1 MCEVSTVLH
10 LGSEVRLEKLVELFV
25 IILGK
30 VDSFLLAPVLA
41 VQDQV
46 GVVVEDPLDLHV
58 RILVDTAPLLEEPLD
73 AGQPIEPSGVAR
85 DDLARLVSSR
95 AMQRQQ
101 RERQRSPSYHARWR
115 SAPPC
120 RGGEALQRT
129 TPATKAPGSSAHTH
143 PHSLE
148 ILLAK
153 LGASKISP
161 PGRRAAAPRC
171 AAGRTAASLS
181 SSGMPEVECKARV
194 ADGIFRGGAL
204 GLLWS
209 VWFGPSECWSA
220 QKPFRHNAL
229 QLSKRTGMYVLGFSS
244 FLACYNGLFCGCE
257 RSFGRDSAASP
268 VAAGGLVGLAVG
280 AMIPPVRVATM
291 LSTAGMCAG
300 LCGAGHA
307 MGAVWRT

>member
-1 MCEVSTVLH
+1 M
-10 LGSEVRLEKLVELFV
+10 
-25 IILGK
+25 GK
-30 VDSFLLAPVLA
+30 VPEVACEA
-41 VQDQV
+41 RAAHTHRH
-46 GVVVEDPLDLHV
+46 LDK
-58 RILVDTAPLLEEPLD
+58 
-73 AGQPIEPSGVAR
+73 
-85 DDLARLVSSR
+85 
-95 AMQRQQ
+95 
-101 RERQRSPSYHARWR
+101 WR
-115 SAPPC
+115 SA
-120 RGGEALQRT
+120 AAQRVVH
-129 TPATKAPGSSAHTH
+129 SSAVG
-143 PHSLE
+143 SQ
-148 ILLAK
+148 
-153 LGASKISP
+153 G
-161 PGRRAAAPRC
+161 
-171 AAGRTAASLS
+171 TA
-181 SSGMPEVECKARV
+181 SSGMGKVPEVACEARV

-209 VWFGPSECWSA
+209 VWFGPSECWSV
-220 QKPFRHNAL
+220 QQPFRHNAL

>member
-1 MCEVSTVLH
+1 MLLY
-10 LGSEVRLEKLVELFV
+10 LGSEVRLEKLVKLFV
-25 IILGK
+25 VVVGE
-30 VDSFLLAPVLA
+30 VDAFLLAPVLA

-46 GVVVEDPLDLHV
+46 GVVVEDPLDLDIG
-58 RILVDTAPLLEEPLD
+58 ILVDTAPLLEELLD
-73 AGQPIEPSGVAR
+73 AGQPIQPSGIAR
-85 DDLARLVSSR
+85 DDLARLVSSPDR
-95 AMQRQQ
+95 AMQRDQ
-101 RERQRSPSYHARWR
+101 RERQRLPDHLCVLCSTRSCGSVDNQQVMARGFLNAT
-115 SAPPC
+115 AP
-120 RGGEALQRT
+120 RQFL
-129 TPATKAPGSSAHTH
+129 
-143 PHSLE
+143 
-148 ILLAK
+148 
-153 LGASKISP
+153 
-161 PGRRAAAPRC
+161 RRATRGTHVHVSPQRAWKCPGAPFWN
-171 AAGRTAASLS
+171 A
-181 SSGMPEVECKARV
+181 SSGMGKMPEVACEARV

-209 VWFGPSECWSA
+209 VWFGPSECWSV
-220 QKPFRHNAL
+220 QQPFRHNAQ

>member
-1 MCEVSTVLH
+1 M
-10 LGSEVRLEKLVELFV
+10 
-25 IILGK
+25 
-30 VDSFLLAPVLA
+30 D
-41 VQDQV
+41 
-46 GVVVEDPLDLHV
+46 
-58 RILVDTAPLLEEPLD
+58 RIAARTARCPT
-73 AGQPIEPSGVAR
+73 R
-85 DDLARLVSSR
+85 
-95 AMQRQQ
+95 
-101 RERQRSPSYHARWR
+101 
-115 SAPPC
+115 
-120 RGGEALQRT
+120 
-129 TPATKAPGSSAHTH
+129 H
-143 PHSLE
+143 P
-148 ILLAK
+148 
-153 LGASKISP
+153 
-161 PGRRAAAPRC
+161 
-171 AAGRTAASLS
+171 AASLS
-181 SSGMPEVECKARV
+181 SSGMGKVPEVACKARV

-209 VWFGPSECWSA
+209 VWFGPSECWSV

>member
-1 MCEVSTVLH
+1 MP
-10 LGSEVRLEKLVELFV
+10 GARVECKA
-25 IILGK
+25 K
-30 VDSFLLAPVLA
+30 V
-41 VQDQV
+41 
-46 GVVVEDPLDLHV
+46 
-58 RILVDTAPLLEEPLD
+58 
-73 AGQPIEPSGVAR
+73 
-85 DDLARLVSSR
+85 
-95 AMQRQQ
+95 
-101 RERQRSPSYHARWR
+101 
-115 SAPPC
+115 
-120 RGGEALQRT
+120 
-129 TPATKAPGSSAHTH
+129 
-143 PHSLE
+143 
-148 ILLAK
+148 
-153 LGASKISP
+153 
-161 PGRRAAAPRC
+161 
-171 AAGRTAASLS
+171 
-181 SSGMPEVECKARV
+181 PEVECKARV

>member
-1 MCEVSTVLH
+1 MVP
-10 LGSEVRLEKLVELFV
+10 R
-25 IILGK
+25 GK
-30 VDSFLLAPVLA
+30 V
-41 VQDQV
+41 
-46 GVVVEDPLDLHV
+46 
-58 RILVDTAPLLEEPLD
+58 
-73 AGQPIEPSGVAR
+73 
-85 DDLARLVSSR
+85 
-95 AMQRQQ
+95 
-101 RERQRSPSYHARWR
+101 
-115 SAPPC
+115 
-120 RGGEALQRT
+120 
-129 TPATKAPGSSAHTH
+129 
-143 PHSLE
+143 
-148 ILLAK
+148 
-153 LGASKISP
+153 
-161 PGRRAAAPRC
+161 
-171 AAGRTAASLS
+171 
-181 SSGMPEVECKARV
+181 PEVECKARV

-220 QKPFRHNAL
+220 QKPFGHNAL

>member
-1 MCEVSTVLH
+1 MRTAPCTHGRVFAFRKNSDASSTRGRTGARAASQV
-10 LGSEVRLEKLVELFV
+10 GLELERARAPAERRSASGM
-25 IILGK
+25 GK
-30 VDSFLLAPVLA
+30 V
-41 VQDQV
+41 
-46 GVVVEDPLDLHV
+46 
-58 RILVDTAPLLEEPLD
+58 
-73 AGQPIEPSGVAR
+73 
-85 DDLARLVSSR
+85 
-95 AMQRQQ
+95 
-101 RERQRSPSYHARWR
+101 
-115 SAPPC
+115 
-120 RGGEALQRT
+120 
-129 TPATKAPGSSAHTH
+129 
-143 PHSLE
+143 
-148 ILLAK
+148 
-153 LGASKISP
+153 
-161 PGRRAAAPRC
+161 
-171 AAGRTAASLS
+171 
-181 SSGMPEVECKARV
+181 PEVACEARV

-209 VWFGPSECWSA
+209 VWFGPSECWSV
-220 QKPFRHNAL
+220 QQPFRHNAL

>member
-1 MCEVSTVLH
+1 MRA
-10 LGSEVRLEKLVELFV
+10 GA
-25 IILGK
+25 
-30 VDSFLLAPVLA
+30 APHRV
-41 VQDQV
+41 
-46 GVVVEDPLDLHV
+46 
-58 RILVDTAPLLEEPLD
+58 
-73 AGQPIEPSGVAR
+73 
-85 DDLARLVSSR
+85 
-95 AMQRQQ
+95 
-101 RERQRSPSYHARWR
+101 
-115 SAPPC
+115 

-129 TPATKAPGSSAHTH
+129 TVRAEPKQRTKASGFFHRIRIH
-143 PHSLE
+143 R
-148 ILLAK
+148 LLA
-153 LGASKISP
+153 LHLYTLCGLARSRRQDGA
-161 PGRRAAAPRC
+161 PGAALRGS
-171 AAGRTAASLS
+171 GRTAASLS
-181 SSGMPEVECKARV
+181 SSGMGKVPEVECKARV

>member
-1 MCEVSTVLH
+1 MR
-10 LGSEVRLEKLVELFV
+10 LG
-25 IILGK
+25 
-30 VDSFLLAPVLA
+30 
-41 VQDQV
+41 Q
-46 GVVVEDPLDLHV
+46 
-58 RILVDTAPLLEEPLD
+58 
-73 AGQPIEPSGVAR
+73 
-85 DDLARLVSSR
+85 
-95 AMQRQQ
+95 
-101 RERQRSPSYHARWR
+101 
-115 SAPPC
+115 
-120 RGGEALQRT
+120 
-129 TPATKAPGSSAHTH
+129 
-143 PHSLE
+143 
-148 ILLAK
+148 
-153 LGASKISP
+153 ISP
-161 PGRRAAAPRC
+161 PGRRAGRRAARQRAYRGVP
-171 AAGRTAASLS
+171 LE
-181 SSGMPEVECKARV
+181 SSGMGKVPEVECKARV